1 MPVKPIPDEYRAV
14 TPYLVVQGAADLIA
28 FIRDV
33 FGAEERMRFPGPGG
47 TIGHAELVLRDST
60 IMVSDAGSMNPAM
73 PGMLMVYVENVD
85 ETYRKALAA
94 GATSRMAPEDRF
106 YGDRAADVEDRFGNR
121 WSLATHVEDVS
132 PEEMQRRMQTA
143 MPGAQ

>member
-14 TPYLVVQGAADLIA
+14 TPYLVVEGAADLIR
-28 FIRDV
+28 FVKDV
-33 FGAEERMRFPGPGG
+33 FGAEERMRVPGPGG
-47 TIGHAELVLRDST
+47 TVGHCELVLRDST
-60 IMVSDAGSMNPAM
+60 IMLSDAGPMNPAM
-73 PGMLMVYVENVD
+73 PAMLMVYVENVD

-94 GATSRMAPEDRF
+94 GASSRMAPEDRF
-106 YGDRAADVEDRFGNR
+106 YGDRAADVADRFGNR

-132 PEEMQRRMQTA
+132 PEEMQRRLQAA